1 MMDLSKMDPYMLLK
15 NSKPEVCP
23 NCDGSFFKQTF
34 MFRRVSKILVGSPQD
49 QLVPIP
55 VFRCD
60 DCGTPIGDM
69 VPNDEEQTTG
79 FDESME
85 DNNTENGGRIITMN

>member
-1 MMDLSKMDPYMLLK
+1 MDLSKMDPYALLK

-34 MFRRVSKILVGSPQD
+34 MFRRVSKILVGAPQD

-69 VPNDEEQTTG
+69 MPADDSSDETPNDAI
-79 FDESME
+79 D
-85 DNNTENGGRIITMN
+85 DGGKIIKLN

>member
-1 MMDLSKMDPYMLLK
+1 MDLSKMDPYALLK

-34 MFRRVSKILVGSPQD
+34 MFRRVSKILVGAPQD

-69 VPNDEEQTTG
+69 VPEDGDAEQAQNDS
-79 FDESME
+79 D
-85 DNNTENGGRIITMN
+85 DGGKIIKLN